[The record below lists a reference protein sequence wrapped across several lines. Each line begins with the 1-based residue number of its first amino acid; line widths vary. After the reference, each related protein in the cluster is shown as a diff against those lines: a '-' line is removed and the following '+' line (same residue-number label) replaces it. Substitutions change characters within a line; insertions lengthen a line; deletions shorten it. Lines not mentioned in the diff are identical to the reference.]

1 MVCSTKVD
9 YKKNPQLGNICC
21 SPGIDNSGKS
31 ELSLLWDIIPAVV
44 TAYNTEEAIKFA
56 MRQHEIAK
64 EYLRISE
71 WWRSYYNNYFRP
83 VEDVE
88 LAESLV
94 STEETPFY
102 DTMRGRAQTAGR
114 IRFKNAAVKAA
125 QCTSEYCT
133 GLRQQIVFDTI
144 DQEARTID
152 TLTGFG
158 YRNERAYI
166 ESRSDV
172 RWHRMLGTVQ
182 RGRDMQATA
191 INSAQLA
198 FGIYGELGQQAA
210 KGAEGAIS
218 AYAYMHNRND
228 TYYPGLMRS
237 TGAPSGSMGQAVNAT
252 SPSVNPSP
260 MSGYVPHPSIPNV
273 WIPATAAQM
282 GQNNSQNGI

>member
-1 MVCSTKVD
+1 MACSSIVKS
-9 YKKNPQLGNICC
+9 KLQACC
-21 SPGIDNSGKS
+21 SPGIDNTGKS

-44 TAYNTEEAIKFA
+44 AAYNTEEAIKFA

-71 WWRSYYNNYFRP
+71 WWRSYYNIYFRP

-88 LAESLV
+88 LAESLA
-94 STEETPFY
+94 STAETPFY
-102 DTMRGRAQTAGR
+102 DTMRGRAQTEGR
-114 IRFKNAAVKAA
+114 IMFKNAAVKAA

-144 DQEARTID
+144 DKEARTID
-152 TLTGFG
+152 MLTGVG

-166 ESRSDV
+166 EARADV
-172 RWHRMLGTVQ
+172 RWQRMLGTVH
-182 RGRDMQATA
+182 RGRDMQSTA

-218 AYAYMHNRND
+218 AFAYMHNRND

-237 TGAPSGSMGQAVNAT
+237 TGAPSQGSAT
-252 SPSVNPSP
+252 MPSASVGPSP
-260 MSGYVPHPSIPNV
+260 MSGYIPHPSIPNV
-273 WIPATAAQM
+273 WIPANASQM
-282 GQNNSQNGI
+282 GQNNSQNGT

>member
-21 SPGIDNSGKS
+21 SPGIDNAGKS

-114 IRFKNAAVKAA
+114 IRF
-125 QCTSEYCT
+125 
-133 GLRQQIVFDTI
+133 
-144 DQEARTID
+144 
-152 TLTGFG
+152 
-158 YRNERAYI
+158 
-166 ESRSDV
+166 
-172 RWHRMLGTVQ
+172 
-182 RGRDMQATA
+182 
-191 INSAQLA
+191 
-198 FGIYGELGQQAA
+198 
-210 KGAEGAIS
+210 
-218 AYAYMHNRND
+218 
-228 TYYPGLMRS
+228 
-237 TGAPSGSMGQAVNAT
+237 
-252 SPSVNPSP
+252 
-260 MSGYVPHPSIPNV
+260 
-273 WIPATAAQM
+273 
-282 GQNNSQNGI
+282 

>member
-9 YKKNPQLGNICC
+9 YSKNPKLGGCC

-88 LAESLV
+88 LAESLL

-102 DTMRGRAQTAGR
+102 DTMRGRAQTTGR
-114 IRFKNAAVKAA
+114 IMFKNAAVKAA

-144 DQEARTID
+144 DKEARTID
-152 TLTGFG
+152 MLTGVG

-172 RWHRMLGTVQ
+172 RWQRMLGTVQ
-182 RGRDMQATA
+182 RGRDMQSTA
-191 INSAQLA
+191 VNSAQLA

-237 TGAPSGSMGQAVNAT
+237 TGAPAQGSAT
-252 SPSVNPSP
+252 MPSSSVGPSP

>member
-9 YKKNPQLGNICC
+9 YQKNPQLGSCC

-88 LAESLV
+88 LAESLL

-102 DTMRGRAQTAGR
+102 DTMRGRAQTTGR
-114 IRFKNAAVKAA
+114 IMFKNAAVKAA

-144 DQEARTID
+144 DKEARTID
-152 TLTGFG
+152 MLTGVG

-172 RWHRMLGTVQ
+172 RWQRMLGTVQ
-182 RGRDMQATA
+182 RGRDMQSTA
-191 INSAQLA
+191 VNSAQLA

-237 TGAPSGSMGQAVNAT
+237 TGAPAQGSAT
-252 SPSVNPSP
+252 MPSSSVGPSP

>member
-21 SPGIDNSGKS
+21 SPGIDNAGKS

-94 STEETPFY
+94 STEDTPFY
-102 DTMRGRAQTAGR
+102 DTMRGRAQTTGR
-114 IRFKNAAVKAA
+114 IMFKNAAVKAA

-144 DQEARTID
+144 DKEARTID
-152 TLTGFG
+152 MLTGVG

-172 RWHRMLGTVQ
+172 RWHRMLGTVH

-237 TGAPSGSMGQAVNAT
+237 TGAPAQGSAT
-252 SPSVNPSP
+252 MPSASVGPSP

>member
-9 YKKNPQLGNICC
+9 YSKNPKLGSCC
-21 SPGIDNSGKS
+21 SPGIDNAGKS

-71 WWRSYYNNYFRP
+71 WWRSYYNNFFRP

-88 LAESLV
+88 LAESLA

-172 RWHRMLGTVQ
+172 RWHRMLGTVH
-182 RGRDMQATA
+182 RGRDMQSTA

-237 TGAPSGSMGQAVNAT
+237 TGAPAQGSAT
-252 SPSVNPSP
+252 MPSASVGPSP
-260 MSGYVPHPSIPNV
+260 MSGYIPHPSIPNV
-273 WIPATAAQM
+273 WIPANASQM

>member
-1 MVCSTKVD
+1 MACSGIVSSKL
-9 YKKNPQLGNICC
+9 NSCC
-21 SPGIDNSGKS
+21 SPGIDNTGKS

-44 TAYNTEEAIKFA
+44 AAYNTEEAIKFA

-71 WWRSYYNNYFRP
+71 WWRSYYNIYFRP

-172 RWHRMLGTVQ
+172 RWQRMLGTVH
-182 RGRDMQATA
+182 RGRDMQSTA

-218 AYAYMHNRND
+218 AFAYMHNRND

-237 TGAPSGSMGQAVNAT
+237 TGAPAQGSAT
-252 SPSVNPSP
+252 MPSSSVGPSP

-273 WIPATAAQM
+273 WIPANASQM
-282 GQNNSQNGI
+282 GQSNSQNGT

>member
-1 MVCSTKVD
+1 MACSGIVSSKL
-9 YKKNPQLGNICC
+9 NSCC
-21 SPGIDNSGKS
+21 SPGIDNTGKS
-31 ELSLLWDIIPAVV
+31 TLSLLWDIIPAVV
-44 TAYNTEEAIKFA
+44 AAYNTEEAIKFA

-71 WWRSYYNNYFRP
+71 WWRSYYNIYFRP

-88 LAESLV
+88 LAESLS

-144 DQEARTID
+144 DKEARTID

-172 RWHRMLGTVQ
+172 RWHRMMGTVH

-191 INSAQLA
+191 IDSAQLA

-218 AYAYMHNRND
+218 AFAYMHNRND

-237 TGAPSGSMGQAVNAT
+237 AGAPAQGSAT
-252 SPSVNPSP
+252 MPSASVGPSP
-260 MSGYVPHPSIPNV
+260 MSGYIPHPSIPNV
-273 WIPATAAQM
+273 WIPANASQM

>member
-1 MVCSTKVD
+1 MACSGIVSSKL
-9 YKKNPQLGNICC
+9 NSCC
-21 SPGIDNSGKS
+21 SPGIDNTGKS

-44 TAYNTEEAIKFA
+44 AAYNTEEAIKFA

-71 WWRSYYNNYFRP
+71 WWRSYYNIYFRP

-88 LAESLV
+88 LAESLAI
-94 STEETPFY
+94 TEETPFY

-172 RWHRMLGTVQ
+172 RWQRMLGTVH
-182 RGRDMQATA
+182 RGRDMQSTA

-237 TGAPSGSMGQAVNAT
+237 TGAPAQGSAT
-252 SPSVNPSP
+252 MPSASVGPSP

-273 WIPATAAQM
+273 WIPATASQM
-282 GQNNSQNGI
+282 GQNNSQNGT